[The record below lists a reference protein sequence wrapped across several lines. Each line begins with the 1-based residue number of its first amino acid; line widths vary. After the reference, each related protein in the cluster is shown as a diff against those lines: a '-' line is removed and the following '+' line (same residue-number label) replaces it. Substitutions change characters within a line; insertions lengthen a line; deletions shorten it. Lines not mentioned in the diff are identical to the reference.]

1 MMNQHK
7 VNRGKRKR
15 AFWQIKDY
23 IRQLSIVIL
32 GIVVTFAANDA
43 ITNYSQSKEIE
54 SALQLVKKELEMN
67 LEKVRKIN
75 SRITMEQK
83 AFNYVL
89 NHANSFEQA
98 SEDTLFLYQNI
109 PFQSRTFSYTKDAID
124 LLKSSSLFQKIRPKD
139 LTLQIIT
146 TYSDLEIVA
155 GNVEDFYNMKMRY
168 ADLLMMN
175 EKFDVYNM
183 GSTPSIAHFWKNFLS
198 FREGW
203 NLCNFVVHNFAS
215 DSPFRDIEL
224 SLENTIRL
232 LDQKSEQQGE

>member
-7 VNRGKRKR
+7 INRGKRKK
-15 AFWQIKDY
+15 AFWKIEDY

-43 ITNYSQSKEIE
+43 ITNYSQSKEIR
-54 SALQLVKKELEMN
+54 SALQLVRKELEMN

-75 SRITMEQK
+75 SRIAMEQK
-83 AFNYVL
+83 ACSYVL
-89 NHANSFEQA
+89 NHANSLERA
-98 SEDTLFLYQNI
+98 SEDTLFLYRNI

-124 LLKSSSLFQKIRPKD
+124 LLKTSSLFQKIRPKE

-146 TYSDLEIVA
+146 TYSDLEVVA
-155 GNVEDFYNMKMRY
+155 GNVEDFYDMKMRY

-183 GSTPSIAHFWKNFLS
+183 GSSPSIAHFWKNFLS

-215 DSPFRDIEL
+215 DSPFGDVEL

-232 LDQKSEQQGE
+232 LDRKSE

>member
-1 MMNQHK
+1 MMNPHK
-7 VNRGKRKR
+7 INRGKRKR
-15 AFWQIKDY
+15 TFWQIKDY

-43 ITNYSQSKEIE
+43 ITNYSQSKEIQ
-54 SALQLVKKELEMN
+54 SALQLVRTELEMN

-75 SRITMEQK
+75 SRIAMEQK
-83 AFNYVL
+83 ACSYLLKYAQDFQ
-89 NHANSFEQA
+89 QA

-146 TYSDLEIVA
+146 TYSDLEMVA
-155 GNVEDFYNMKMRY
+155 GNVKDFYNMKMHY
-168 ADLLMMN
+168 ADMLMMN

-183 GSTPSIAHFWKNFLS
+183 DRSSSIAHFWKNFLS

-215 DSPFRDIEL
+215 DSPFGDIEL

-232 LDQKSEQQGE
+232 LDQKSE